1 VSRTYRPLTTHERG
15 LAADPA
21 VHAIAA
27 HLLRAAGRRYPK
39 ADQDAMRSEV
49 GLAICQAART
59 YDPTKGTT
67 WKTHASNR
75 MKGAILDVVRKDFA
89 PRHRCPRPPVVS
101 IEEPVD
107 SGDHRRGVIRDSITA
122 AELPVGW
129 EVEREDECHAVADRA
144 GGGGRVV
151 RLCLIRADCAYFR
164 HASLALGITESGVS
178 RLAAEA
184 VKRLREHHDAG
195 RVDLWRLAGSGGAA

>member
-1 VSRTYRPLTTHERG
+1 VSRTYRPLTAHERG

-59 YDPTKGTT
+59 YDPTKGTQ
-67 WKTHASNR
+67 WKTHAANR
-75 MKGAILDVVRKDFA
+75 MRGAILDVVRASIA
-89 PRHRCPRPPVVS
+89 PRHRIPRPPVVS
-101 IEEPVD
+101 IESLNDPSD
-107 SGDHRRGVIRDSITA
+107 RRRGAIRDDLRSN
-122 AELPVGW
+122 ELPVGW

-151 RLCLIRADCAYFR
+151 RLCLIRADCVYFR
-164 HASLALGITESGVS
+164 HASLALGITESGAS

-195 RVDLWRLAGSGGAA
+195 RVDLWRLTGSGGAA